1 MTGRPTD
8 YNEDIAAEFCSRIAD
23 GASMRKVCAADD
35 MPDKASIFRWIAKYP
50 SFSDQYARACSD
62 RREVRK
68 EQLFDVPLDPDIE
81 PARGRLLSDNIK
93 WVLAKEEPRKYGEKI
108 AHEVTTRKADE
119 LSDDELAALASGGRA
134 AAAPG
139 DSILS
144 H

>member
-1 MTGRPTD
+1 MLGRPSD
-8 YNEDIAAEFCSRIAD
+8 YSPELAAAICARIAE
-23 GASMRKVCAADD
+23 GASIRKVCQADD
-35 MPDKASIFRWIAKYP
+35 MPCTTSVFVWLGKHPEFAE
-50 SFSDQYARACSD
+50 QYARACAD

-68 EQLFDVPLDPDIE
+68 EQLFDVPLDPEID

-139 DSILS
+139 ASILP